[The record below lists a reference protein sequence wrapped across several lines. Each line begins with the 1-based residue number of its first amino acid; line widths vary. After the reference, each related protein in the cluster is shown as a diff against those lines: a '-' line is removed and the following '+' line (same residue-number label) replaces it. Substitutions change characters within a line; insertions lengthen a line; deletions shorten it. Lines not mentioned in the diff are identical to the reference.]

1 MIWVRV
7 SLTPL
12 SIIFQLY
19 PGNQFI
25 GGGNWSM
32 EYPEKTIDLYQVTDK
47 LYHIMLYGVHLAMS
61 VWSNEWKKT
70 NFFMYSIRT
79 TSNCINLFINIYI
92 YKCTGI
98 YVGLTNVSSSTNM
111 SDYVIFPQTRLIW
124 LEGKR
129 PPHWRHNI
137 TTKYRAVQNMDETI
151 PDVGVSIIGNIHI
164 CITTNDHK

>member
-1 MIWVRV
+1 MSSTLTIHKHQSCGGVLLIFFISCFLLCLLWPMLLSNFWYVKW
-7 SLTPL
+7 SLIKWFGLELWFLTPL

-92 YKCTGI
+92 
-98 YVGLTNVSSSTNM
+98 
-111 SDYVIFPQTRLIW
+111 
-124 LEGKR
+124 
-129 PPHWRHNI
+129 
-137 TTKYRAVQNMDETI
+137 
-151 PDVGVSIIGNIHI
+151 
-164 CITTNDHK
+164 